1 MKLKAQAEADGITEK
16 AKAMKLFDSVG
27 REHEEFK
34 LRLNKEKDIELA
46 QIRTQADIAASQAG
60 VLGEALRHAKIDIVG
75 GEAQFFDR
83 ITNAIAGGKSL
94 DRLIDNSKAL
104 TDVKDTFFSG
114 DPEQFHTQLR
124 GYIDRFGLNSEDL
137 KNLTISA
144 ALTQMLTLADDAPTK
159 GLLSN
164 LLGAAKRMG
173 LGDQQLDGIIPA
185 KNGRHAKA

>member
-1 MKLKAQAEADGITEK
+1 
-16 AKAMKLFDSVG
+16 MKLFDSVG

-144 ALTQMLTLADDAPTK
+144 ASRRCSPSPTT
-159 GLLSN
+159 
-164 LLGAAKRMG
+164 RR
-173 LGDQQLDGIIPA
+173 P
-185 KNGRHAKA
+185 KAC